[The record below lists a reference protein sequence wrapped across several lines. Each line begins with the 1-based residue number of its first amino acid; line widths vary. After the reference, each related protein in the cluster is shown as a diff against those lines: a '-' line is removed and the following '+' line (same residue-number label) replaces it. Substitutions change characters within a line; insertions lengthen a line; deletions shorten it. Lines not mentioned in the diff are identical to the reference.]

1 MYSNQEYISPV
12 FVRPNSDN
20 RWRMKLNLKELNKH
34 VRVFLFQNGDIKECF
49 VATDKPN
56 FFFVCVCVCV
66 FFLLTGPER
75 CIYVSLHVTGS
86 SQENL
91 KFFWQG
97 QRYMFTAF
105 PNGLAC
111 CSRLFTK
118 LLKPIF
124 IIMLD
129 FVY

>member
-66 FFLLTGPER
+66 CFS
-75 CIYVSLHVTGS
+75 CSLD
-86 SQENL
+86 L
-91 KFFWQG
+91 KDA
-97 QRYMFTAF
+97 YMFHY
-105 PNGLAC
+105 
-111 CSRLFTK
+111 
-118 LLKPIF
+118 
-124 IIMLD
+124 M
-129 FVY
+129 